1 MQKIIVC
8 LVVIAAGI
16 FFSWGER
23 LAVKSK
29 PAAGENFIRLHVVAN
44 SNTNEDQALK
54 RAVRDAI
61 VERTGSLFAKARNRE
76 EAEWIARKSITQL
89 KMTALEVVQQSGRPY
104 QVKVELGDFLF
115 PDKNYGS
122 LHLPAG
128 EYYAL
133 KVVIGSGQGRNWWCV
148 LFPPLCLTDIKQGA
162 AVDYLSDNRDY
173 TLSKVKLK
181 WKIAEL
187 LPKKRTSS

>member
-1 MQKIIVC
+1 MQKIIIC
-8 LVVIAAGI
+8 LVVIVAGV
-16 FFSWGER
+16 FFSCSER
-23 LAVKSK
+23 LAVRSE

-44 SNTNEDQALK
+44 SNTDEDQTLK

-61 VERTGSLFAKARNRE
+61 VERTGSLFLKARNRE
-76 EAEWIARKSITQL
+76 EAERILRNSITQL
-89 KMTALEVVQQSGRPY
+89 EMTAREVVRRAGRPY
-104 QVKVELGDFLF
+104 QVKVKVGDFPF

-133 KVVIGSGQGRNWWCV
+133 KIVIGSGQGRNWWCV

-162 AVDYLSDNRDY
+162 AVDYLSDNRTY

-187 LPKKRTSS
+187 LPQKRTSS